1 MFQICI
7 SWRTQEISRVPRILF
22 FPLLLFIRRWSCFPC
37 PRLTF
42 WGEQFTKLSQLKS
55 AALFFF
61 RSSLPG
67 RTHPWLTLK
76 TGGSHTFGFQSWK
89 SQIFVVL
96 HFPNIFKNRSRVM
109 ANVMIYWLTNSITSS
124 VRFLSPSNDTHVTSL
139 VIPFDFDIT
148 INFQAM
154 NCFWSLFVGFIKRM
168 HRRYLVL
175 IRYATSCCGW

>member
-1 MFQICI
+1 M
-7 SWRTQEISRVPRILF
+7 ILWLSTKYYHYF
-22 FPLLLFIRRWSCFPC
+22 YSFPC

-42 WGEQFTKLSQLKS
+42 WSEQFTKLSQLKS
-55 AALFFF
+55 AALCSL

-76 TGGSHTFGFQSWK
+76 TGGSHIFEFQSWK

-96 HFPNIFKNRSRVM
+96 HLINIFKNRSRIM

-139 VIPFDFDIT
+139 VIPFYFNIT
-148 INFQAM
+148 INFQAI
-154 NCFWSLFVGFIKRM
+154 NCYWSLIVGFIKRM

-175 IRYATSCCGW
+175 IRYTTSCCGW